1 MSMLNELL
9 ADESIELHGEAET
22 WRDAIASAGA
32 LLEKTGAITG
42 EYTEAMIGN
51 VDANGPYIVVAP
63 GFAFA
68 HARPSSAVK
77 QTAMSW
83 LRLKQPVSFG
93 HPKNDPVDLVVALAA
108 QADTAHTAAMKDLAQ
123 LLGDKQRREAL
134 DWVKTVAE
142 LREVL
147 GSVAGLGDGLS
158 TGLNVASTPAVTVTA
173 APSST
178 QTTAP
183 KGKILTVC
191 GNGLGTSLF
200 LKNTVEQ
207 VLDYWKWSP
216 YFSVEAT
223 DTISAKG
230 RAHEADFILTSGEI
244 AATLGDLGVP
254 VYIIQNFTSPAEIDS
269 ALRQL
274 FDV

>member
-1 MSMLNELL
+1 MPKLNELL
-9 ADESIELHGEAET
+9 ADESIELHGKAET
-22 WRDAIASAGA
+22 WSDAIAKSGA
-32 LLEKTGAITG
+32 LLEKTGAITD
-42 EYTEAMIGN
+42 EYTRAMIEN
-51 VDANGPYIVVAP
+51 VEANGPYIVVAP

-77 QTAMSW
+77 KTAISW
-83 LRLKQPVSFG
+83 LHLDQPVSFG
-93 HPKNDPVDLVVALAA
+93 HSKNDPVHLVVALAA
-108 QADTAHTAAMKDLAQ
+108 QGDTVHTAAMKDLAQ
-123 LLGDKQRREAL
+123 LLGDKQRKNAL
-134 DWVKTVAE
+134 DQVKTVEE
-142 LREVL
+142 LRAVL
-147 GSVAGLGDGLS
+147 EDDLTVNSAVKPAAA
-158 TGLNVASTPAVTVTA
+158 VASTADYSA
-173 APSST
+173 KT
-178 QTTAP
+178 QATAP

-254 VYIIQNFTSPAEIDS
+254 VYVIQNFTSPVEIDS

>member
-9 ADESIELHGEAET
+9 ADESIELHGKAET
-22 WRDAIASAGA
+22 WRDALASAGG
-32 LLEKTGAITG
+32 LLERTGAITG

-83 LRLKQPVSFG
+83 LRLEQPVSFG

-134 DWVKTVAE
+134 DRVETAAE

-147 GSVAGLGDGLS
+147 GSDAGLSD
-158 TGLNVASTPAVTVTA
+158 AFTPAVTA
-173 APSST
+173 AAGLSGA
-178 QTTAP
+178 QATAP

-200 LKNTVEQ
+200 LKNTLEQ

-230 RAHEADFILTSGEI
+230 RAHEADFILTSEEI

>member
-1 MSMLNELL
+1 
-9 ADESIELHGEAET
+9 
-22 WRDAIASAGA
+22 
-32 LLEKTGAITG
+32 
-42 EYTEAMIGN
+42 MIDN
-51 VDANGPYIVVAP
+51 VEVNGPYIVVAP

-77 QTAMSW
+77 QTAISW
-83 LRLKQPVSFG
+83 LRLEQPVSFG

-108 QADTAHTAAMKDLAQ
+108 HADTAHTAAMKDLAQ

-134 DWVKTVAE
+134 NRVETVAE

-147 GSVAGLGDGLS
+147 GSAVRDGV
-158 TGLNVASTPAVTVTA
+158 GASFAVNPAVTVA
-173 APSST
+173 AGLSSA
-178 QTTAP
+178 QATAP

-200 LKNTVEQ
+200 LKNTLEQ

-254 VYIIQNFTSPAEIDS
+254 VYVIQNFTSPAEIDS

>member
-9 ADESIELHGEAET
+9 ADESIELHGKAET

-83 LRLKQPVSFG
+83 LHLEQPVSFG

-108 QADTAHTAAMKDLAQ
+108 HADTAHTAAMKDLAQ
-123 LLGDKQRREAL
+123 LLGNKQRREAL
-134 DWVKTVAE
+134 DRVETVAE

-147 GSVAGLGDGLS
+147 DSVAGLS
-158 TGLNVASTPAVTVTA
+158 AGLNAASKPAGTVTA
-173 APSST
+173 GASGA